1 MVAVAARPIVG
12 LWQGE
17 TPGSARDRTPGAIT
31 ADGPAL
37 REPSGP
43 VLWAG
48 TETAERWGGS
58 IEGAI
63 VAGERAA
70 AQALVGSST

>member
-17 TPGSARDRTPGAIT
+17 TPGSW
-31 ADGPAL
+31 PAL
-37 REPSGP
+37 WEPSGP